1 MFGLSP
7 AQGSCQG
14 NNDEG
19 SSWIVQLNM
28 FCNIESGMRLC
39 NINESEALNS
49 SHQHESIILSYQS
62 SAPGIFAL
70 QDDWVCWATHC
81 TLINTWNKELSEFLR
96 KNFDCSKIK
105 EWVEALFLSSQIW
118 MPNGKHM
125 PLMIRLRFLILYLS
139 IIIIYNVSVGFCK
152 VSQDETK

>member
-7 AQGSCQG
+7 AQVINNFRWSCQG
-14 NNDEG
+14 NNDEGSSDEG

-70 QDDWVCWATHC
+70 QDDWVCWALHC
-81 TLINTWNKELSEFLR
+81 TLINTWNKELSEFFR
-96 KNFDCSKIK
+96 KNFNLNIDASFTIHTFLNELKISF
-105 EWVEALFLSSQIW
+105 LFQIQSQSIDNLQLESLST
-118 MPNGKHM
+118 
-125 PLMIRLRFLILYLS
+125 FLL
-139 IIIIYNVSVGFCK
+139 VSN
-152 VSQDETK
+152 